1 MNEKANTFPGFSAKI
16 VLDSIAP
23 DHDARITTMELCY
36 PRFIH
41 AEAKTHRIMNIDDQQ
56 VVFGEDISVMNE
68 KSLSRN
74 AMSSRAIPVAKM
86 LAQVRENPAMPIHWG
101 ANQPGMQAGEELNEM
116 VRIPPYLLDAYQEY
130 AKYTGDHIVK
140 IHRSKNSEPFGL
152 HVCPQ
157 AAWGF
162 AAHLAADMSQAFADA
177 GYHKQVSNR
186 PTEPYQWMRV
196 IVTATEWD
204 NFFAL
209 RLSPLADPNMF
220 ELARLA
226 REAIDN
232 SNPVVRAVHM
242 PYVDDMERIQL
253 PDPMQA
259 AMASAARCARI
270 SFLNHDGSYPI
281 ISKDLALATT
291 LRDAQHASP
300 FEHVAFAANSKT
312 VRSRNFQGW
321 TQMRELIGL

>member
-1 MNEKANTFPGFSAKI
+1 MNEKLGFSAKI

-56 VVFGEDISVMNE
+56 IVFGEDISVMNE

-101 ANQPGMQAGEELNEM
+101 ANQPGMQAGAEHDTFVAIPAYLIGAYADFWAVHRWMDVLREL
-116 VRIPPYLLDAYQEY
+116 PPDGERFAVPAQDAW
-130 AKYTGDHIVK
+130 
-140 IHRSKNSEPFGL
+140 RF
-152 HVCPQ
+152 
-157 AAWGF
+157 AAW
-162 AAHLAADMSQAFADA
+162 LAADMSQAFADA

-196 IVTATEWD
+196 IITATDWD

-209 RLSPLADPNMF
+209 RLSELADPNMY
-220 ELARLA
+220 RLA
-226 REAIDN
+226 GLMRDAIDN
-232 SNPVVRAVHM
+232 SNPDVNAIHM
-242 PYVDDMERIQL
+242 PYVSDSDRIQM

-281 ISKDLALATT
+281 IAKDLALATT

-321 TQMRELIGL
+321 MQLREIISL